1 MLHKPG
7 EPFRHVLGVRPFF
20 PLVHIAAAVN
30 AGARAA
36 KGRRLHGSYPLL
48 FGHHGGFPDGQLLF
62 IPR

>member
-20 PLVHIAAAVN
+20 PLVRIAVAVN

-36 KGRRLHGSYPLL
+36 KGRRLHGSCPLL
-48 FGHHGGFPDGQLLF
+48 FGHHGGFPDG
-62 IPR
+62 